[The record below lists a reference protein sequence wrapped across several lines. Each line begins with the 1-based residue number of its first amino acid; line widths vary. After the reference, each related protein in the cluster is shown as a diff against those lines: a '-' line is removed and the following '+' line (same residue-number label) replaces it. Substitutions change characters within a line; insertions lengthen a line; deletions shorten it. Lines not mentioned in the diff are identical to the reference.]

1 MADNTNLGDEELEQL
16 FEMARLKPNAF
27 MRVALKLL
35 KDNLEDN
42 LAGPTS
48 KESKLS
54 AIDAMLNHFEGQEEY
69 LDCAFLRDLRK
80 RVEDEN

>member
-1 MADNTNLGDEELEQL
+1 MADKSRLGEEELEQL
-16 FEMARLKPNAF
+16 FEMAKLKPNAF
-27 MRVALKLL
+27 MRVALNLL

-42 LAGPTS
+42 LANATS

-54 AIDAMLNHFEGQEEY
+54 AIDTMLKHFEGREEY

-80 RVEDEN
+80 RVEDEY

>member
-1 MADNTNLGDEELEQL
+1 MTDNSRLGEEELEQL

-42 LAGPTS
+42 LANATS

-54 AIDAMLNHFEGQEEY
+54 AIDTMLKHFEGQEEY

-80 RVEDEN
+80 RVEDEY